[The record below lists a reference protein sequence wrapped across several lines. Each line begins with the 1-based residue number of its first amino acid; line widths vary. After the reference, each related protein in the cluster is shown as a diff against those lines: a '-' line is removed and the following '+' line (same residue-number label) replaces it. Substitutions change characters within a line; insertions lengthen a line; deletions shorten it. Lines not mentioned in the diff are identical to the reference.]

1 VPKVGLSKIGLL
13 KQWVKDELIDIRF
26 NKFEDVVEV
35 KEDKGESNVG
45 GSAYEFQFKFNIYT
59 ESHRYRINARDS
71 NEDDGYLGCTSS
83 VRKPRAGENW
93 TRGNDLADGKFTRA
107 TWERIKNDIV
117 AYELVKIVP
126 KTENEKSGKRE
137 IKLDVGDKNNKSIIG
152 EKDAERVNP

>member
-1 VPKVGLSKIGLL
+1 MPKVGLSKIGLL

-35 KEDKGESNVG
+35 IEDKGESNVG

-107 TWERIKNDIV
+107 TWERIKSDIV
-117 AYELVKIVP
+117 AYELVKLAP
-126 KTENEKSGKRE
+126 KVDPTTQEAKETKEAK
-137 IKLDVGDKNNKSIIG
+137 
-152 EKDAERVNP
+152 

>member
-1 VPKVGLSKIGLL
+1 MSKVGLSKIDQL

-35 KEDKGESNVG
+35 TADEGESNEE
-45 GSAYEFQFKFNIYT
+45 GSAYEYKFRFNIYT

-71 NEDDGYLGCTSS
+71 SEDDGYLGCTSS

-107 TWERIKNDIV
+107 TWERIKSDII
-117 AYELVKIVP
+117 AYELVKLAP
-126 KTENEKSGKRE
+126 KIDPAKQEAKETKE
-137 IKLDVGDKNNKSIIG
+137 IK
-152 EKDAERVNP
+152 